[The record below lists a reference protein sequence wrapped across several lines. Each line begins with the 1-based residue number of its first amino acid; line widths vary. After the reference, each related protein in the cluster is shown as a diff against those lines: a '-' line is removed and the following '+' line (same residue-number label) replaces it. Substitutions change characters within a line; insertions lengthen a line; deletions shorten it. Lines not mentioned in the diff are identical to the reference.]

1 MKKTVSM
8 QDIAEE
14 LGISKGS
21 VSLALNDS
29 KKISEKTKAK
39 VRKAA
44 QTLGYRRNAL
54 VSSVMAGLKG
64 SKENR
69 FLETI
74 VLINANK
81 SKDAPHKYPIF
92 SKYIA
97 GIRDEAK
104 ELGYAVYEI
113 WLHDKR
119 LNPTKLQ
126 RILESRGIRGGII
139 IGHVDDNILP
149 DKFAPIWQNFKFVSA
164 GLKTFNPILDF
175 ISADKFL
182 IAHYATQRIIELG
195 YRRPALILA
204 EHIDELVEGRFVGG
218 FLRAQLEL
226 PEEDRIP
233 PFLDIA
239 AAEKNPQILYDW
251 LSERKPDVIFSI
263 SNSTSEWFSERATA
277 VPQDLPVI
285 HLERKCGKND
295 WVGIDQNYEMVG
307 RIAVRKLF
315 TALNAPVYLKDADVR
330 TATIVLPKWN
340 NGGQTLYD
348 KRQLE
353 RLLQM
358 VSSAFPVGG
367 VFSAPGNEANLQRNS
382 ASNSGNIRGRL
393 GQDGDCRH
401 YFHADIRH
409 LRSAFGLC
417 ERLP

>member
-1 MKKTVSM
+1 MR
-8 QDIAEE
+8 DIAEA

-29 KKISEKTKAK
+29 KKISEKTKSK
-39 VRKAA
+39 VRKLA
-44 QTLGYRRNAL
+44 QKLGYKRNAL

-64 SKENR
+64 SNSTQ

-81 SKDAPHKYPIF
+81 SEDAPEKYPIF
-92 SKYIA
+92 SKYIK
-97 GIRDEAK
+97 GIRAEAK
-104 ELGYAVYEI
+104 VLGYAVYEV

-119 LNPTKLQ
+119 LNPSKLQ

-149 DKFAPIWQNFKFVSA
+149 DKFSPIWQNFKFVSA

-182 IAHYATQRIIELG
+182 IAHYATKKVIERG
-195 YRRPALILA
+195 YKRPALILA

-218 FLRAQLEL
+218 FLRAQLDL
-226 PEEDRIP
+226 PESDRIP
-233 PFLDIA
+233 PFLNIVE
-239 AAEKNPQILYDW
+239 AEKNPQILYDW
-251 LSERKPDVIFSI
+251 LKQHKPDVIFSI

-277 VPQDLPVI
+277 IPQNLPVI
-285 HLERKCGKND
+285 HLERKYGNND

-307 RIAVRKLF
+307 CIAVRKLF

-340 NGGQTLYD
+340 D
-348 KRQLE
+348 
-353 RLLQM
+353 
-358 VSSAFPVGG
+358 PV
-367 VFSAPGNEANLQRNS
+367 ETRKK
-382 ASNSGNIRGRL
+382 I
-393 GQDGDCRH
+393 
-401 YFHADIRH
+401 
-409 LRSAFGLC
+409 
-417 ERLP
+417 

>member
-1 MKKTVSM
+1 MSNNSEDKRSSSRVPKVSM
-8 QDIAEE
+8 RDIALE

-39 VRKAA
+39 VRKVA
-44 QTLGYRRNAL
+44 QQLGYRRNAL

-64 SKENR
+64 SRQNQ

-92 SKYIA
+92 SKYIT
-97 GIRDEAK
+97 GIRAEARV
-104 ELGYAVYEI
+104 LGYAVYEV
-113 WLHDKR
+113 WLHDR
-119 LNPTKLQ
+119 HLNPSKLQ

-182 IAHYATQRIIELG
+182 IAHYATKKVIERG
-195 YRRPALILA
+195 YRRPALVLA
-204 EHIDELVEGRFVGG
+204 AHIDDLVEGRFVGG

-226 PEEDRIP
+226 PECDRIP
-233 PFLDIA
+233 PFLQIKE
-239 AAEKNPQILYDW
+239 AESNPQMLYDW
-251 LSERKPDVIFSI
+251 LARHKPDVIFSI
-263 SNSTSEWFSERATA
+263 SNSTSEWFAERATA
-277 VPQDLPVI
+277 VPRNLPVI
-285 HLERKCGKND
+285 HLERKYGKND

-307 RIAVRKLF
+307 CIAVRKLF

-340 NGGQTLYD
+340 EPVPDSRRKIPPEPQ
-348 KRQLE
+348 
-353 RLLQM
+353 
-358 VSSAFPVGG
+358 SA
-367 VFSAPGNEANLQRNS
+367 
-382 ASNSGNIRGRL
+382 
-393 GQDGDCRH
+393 DW
-401 YFHADIRH
+401 
-409 LRSAFGLC
+409 
-417 ERLP
+417 

>member
-1 MKKTVSM
+1 MNREFKVNRSVSM
-8 QDIAEE
+8 QDIADK

-29 KKISEKTKAK
+29 KKISEETKQK
-39 VRKAA
+39 VREIAIS
-44 QTLGYRRNAL
+44 LGYKRNAL

-64 SKENR
+64 SKTNQ

-81 SKDAPHKYPIF
+81 AEDAPTKYPIF
-92 SKYIA
+92 SKYID
-97 GIRDEAK
+97 GIKDEAK
-104 ELGYAVYEI
+104 ILGYAIYDV

-119 LNPTKLQ
+119 LNPSKLQ

-182 IAHYATQRIIELG
+182 IAHYATKKIVERG
-195 YRRPALILA
+195 YKRPALILA
-204 EHIDELVEGRFVGG
+204 SHIDELVECRFIGG
-218 FLRAQLEL
+218 FLRAQLDL

-233 PFLDIA
+233 PFVDVELAD
-239 AAEKNPQILYDW
+239 KSPKILYDW
-251 LSERKPDVIFSI
+251 LKARKPDVIFSI
-263 SNSTSEWFSERATA
+263 SNSTSEWFRERATA
-277 VPQDLPVI
+277 IPQDLPVI
-285 HLERKCGKND
+285 HLERKFGKNE
-295 WVGIDQNYEMVG
+295 WIGIDQNYEMVG

-340 NGGQTLYD
+340 D
-348 KRQLE
+348 P
-353 RLLQM
+353 
-358 VSSAFPVGG
+358 VSTKK
-367 VFSAPGNEANLQRNS
+367 
-382 ASNSGNIRGRL
+382 
-393 GQDGDCRH
+393 
-401 YFHADIRH
+401 
-409 LRSAFGLC
+409 
-417 ERLP
+417 

>member
-8 QDIAEE
+8 QDIAAE

-81 SKDAPHKYPIF
+81 SQDAPHKYPIF

-104 ELGYAVYEI
+104 ELGYAVYEV

-182 IAHYATQRIIELG
+182 IAHYATQKIIELG

-218 FLRAQLEL
+218 FLRAQLGL

-263 SNSTSEWFSERATA
+263 SNSTSEWFTERATA

-340 NGGQTLYD
+340 D
-348 KRQLE
+348 
-353 RLLQM
+353 
-358 VSSAFPVGG
+358 PVG
-367 VFSAPGNEANLQRNS
+367 
-382 ASNSGNIRGRL
+382 
-393 GQDGDCRH
+393 D
-401 YFHADIRH
+401 
-409 LRSAFGLC
+409 
-417 ERLP
+417 

>member
-1 MKKTVSM
+1 MSSEKPVSM
-8 QDIAEE
+8 RDIAER

-29 KKISEKTKAK
+29 KKISDKTKAK
-39 VRKAA
+39 VRKLA
-44 QTLGYRRNAL
+44 QKLGYKRNAL

-64 SKENR
+64 SRHNQ

-81 SKDAPHKYPIF
+81 SSDAPQKYPIF

-97 GIRDEAK
+97 GIRAEAK
-104 ELGYAVYEI
+104 ILGYAVYEV

-119 LNPTKLQ
+119 LNPSKLQ
-126 RILESRGIRGGII
+126 RILLSRGIRGGII
-139 IGHVDDNILP
+139 MGHVGDNILP

-182 IAHYATQRIIELG
+182 IAHYATKKILERG
-195 YRRPALILA
+195 YKRPALILS

-226 PEEDRIP
+226 PEKDRIP
-233 PFLDIA
+233 PFLQISE
-239 AAEKNPQILYDW
+239 AEKNPQILYDW

-263 SNSTSEWFSERATA
+263 SNSTSEWFAERATA

-285 HLERKCGKND
+285 HLERKYGKNE

-340 NGGQTLYD
+340 D
-348 KRQLE
+348 
-353 RLLQM
+353 
-358 VSSAFPVGG
+358 PV
-367 VFSAPGNEANLQRNS
+367 VLKPKA
-382 ASNSGNIRGRL
+382 
-393 GQDGDCRH
+393 
-401 YFHADIRH
+401 
-409 LRSAFGLC
+409 
-417 ERLP
+417 